1 MSMKHIYE
9 ESFSF
14 WEIFWKALAV
24 FWNKINYILL
34 ITLLIYVPINL
45 VMFYVGNM
53 SIGSPDASMADFGN
67 YMRVSWRLENL
78 IGVISSIFIIIL
90 AKDYIDGKER
100 NFSELLKASLSK
112 WPHCV
117 WWNFLYGIGLVLLL
131 MLLIIPGI
139 IFGIYWIFFIYAIV
153 LKDISVTKSFEYS
166 KNLVKGRW
174 WEMFGY
180 WIFSLVSTI
189 VLWFALW
196 YIPYVETIYGD
207 VISSLIIDLY
217 ASFVIIIFALKF
229 LNIDRNKQE
238 DNIEVWSENDKVI
251 EL

>member
-1 MSMKHIYE
+1 
-9 ESFSF
+9 
-14 WEIFWKALAV
+14 
-24 FWNKINYILL
+24 
-34 ITLLIYVPINL
+34 
-45 VMFYVGNM
+45 
-53 SIGSPDASMADFGN
+53 
-67 YMRVSWRLENL
+67 
-78 IGVISSIFIIIL
+78 
-90 AKDYIDGKER
+90 
-100 NFSELLKASLSK
+100 
-112 WPHCV
+112 
-117 WWNFLYGIGLVLLL
+117 
-131 MLLIIPGI
+131 
-139 IFGIYWIFFIYAIV
+139 
-153 LKDISVTKSFEYS
+153 VTKSFEYS